1 MSVTNDPSGRR
12 AGAGEAPRSPSTWSR
27 VQTGIKRTA
36 PGRFVLRVAN
46 ALADIEVFDR
56 SMTLAAQ
63 AFTSL
68 LPLIIVAAAIRHGD
82 TRPIGQGLS
91 QYLGLSNSATDVIE
105 RSIPGASEVL
115 SALGWFGALLL
126 LASATAFSRAL
137 DRFYARVWSA
147 RRPGL
152 RGAWRWVAVLAAIL
166 IGLAVVQF
174 TRSILRSEGG
184 YVVLTFI
191 VESILWTLIWLSA
204 GWIILNR
211 AISVRSLLPG
221 AVLCG
226 IGLAITGGFG
236 RIYLPIALTS
246 AAQQFGA
253 LGITI
258 AYIGWLF
265 ILMFV
270 VVVGVTVGHVL
281 TEDYGLFGGVQRGRV
296 ADSADS
302 ADSAD

>member
-1 MSVTNDPSGRR
+1 MSVINDPSVRSAGDGETPRR
-12 AGAGEAPRSPSTWSR
+12 LSTWSR
-27 VQTGIKRTA
+27 VNAGAGRTA
-36 PGRFVLRVAN
+36 PGRFLLRVAN
-46 ALADIEVFDR
+46 ALAEIEVFDR

-91 QYLGLSNSATDVIE
+91 QYLGLSDSATEVIE
-105 RSIPGASEVL
+105 RSLPGATDVL
-115 SALGWFGALLL
+115 STLGWFGVLLL

-137 DRFYARVWSA
+137 DRFYARVWST
-147 RRPGL
+147 RKPGL

-166 IGLAVVQF
+166 IGLALVQF
-174 TRSILRSEGG
+174 TRSIIRSDGG
-184 YVVLTFI
+184 YLVLRFI
-191 VESILWTLIWLSA
+191 LESALWTLIWLAA

-211 AISVRSLLPG
+211 AVGVRALLPG
-221 AVLCG
+221 AMLCG
-226 IGLAITGGFG
+226 IGLAIIGGFG

-270 VVVGVTVGHVL
+270 VVAGVTVGHVL
-281 TEDYGLFGGVQRGRV
+281 TKDYGLFGGAEGVRRHHADRGL
-296 ADSADS
+296 AAG
-302 ADSAD
+302 

>member
-1 MSVTNDPSGRR
+1 
-12 AGAGEAPRSPSTWSR
+12 
-27 VQTGIKRTA
+27 VQTGVGRTA
-36 PGRFVLRVAN
+36 LGRFVLRVAN
-46 ALADIEVFDR
+46 ALAEIEVFDR

-82 TRPIGQGLS
+82 TRPIGQGMS
-91 QYLGLSNSATDVIE
+91 QYLGLNNSATQVIE
-105 RSIPGASEVL
+105 RSIPDASEML
-115 SALGWFGALLL
+115 SALGWFGAVLL

-137 DRFYARVWSA
+137 DRFYARVWSI

-166 IGLAVVQF
+166 IGVALVQF
-174 TRSILRSEGG
+174 TRSIMRSDGG
-184 YVVLTFI
+184 YIVLTFI
-191 VESILWTLIWLSA
+191 LESALWTLIWLAA

-211 AISVRSLLPG
+211 AIRVRSLLPG
-221 AVLCG
+221 AMLCG
-226 IGLAITGGFG
+226 IGLALTGGFG

-265 ILMFV
+265 ILMFI

-281 TEDYGLFGGVQRGRV
+281 TKDYGLFGGVQLANRHVDDRPPRG
-296 ADSADS
+296 
-302 ADSAD
+302 